1 MRYYKVATDG
11 DRKRGDNRM
20 NKVGARLK
28 KLRGD
33 RSRKELAD
41 ALGLKVS
48 TIGMYENGQRIPRDK
63 MKIKMAKYFNTD
75 VKTLF
80 FD

>member
-1 MRYYKVATDG
+1 MSVIG
-11 DRKRGDNRM
+11 D
-20 NKVGARLK
+20 RLK

-33 RSRKELAD
+33 RSRREVAE
-41 ALGLKVS
+41 AVGVKVS
-48 TIGMYENGQRIPRDK
+48 TIGMYENGERVPRDK
-63 MKIKMAKYFNTD
+63 IKIKLADYYKTD